1 MRRAIFRFCRAGFYL
16 TFWQLSMYDLVPP
29 AARYDEECAALRT
42 LSRQEDSKYIAADRS
57 ADRTKRLSAS
67 SHRAKRDRYNT
78 FVNTLAQEFKEQT
91 ASRVFTMKRLAREKQ
106 HWFAHSKA
114 PSITYSNFLTHVP
127 AEHRASVLASAIIE
141 HCIQPRCLLSPMD
154 ADFCAQFIKV
164 MHTQGTP
171 RFHTLQCY
179 DKVRLFHAAI
189 YRIFRVGFSCLGT
202 TSRQLSFPAASMK
215 PRTMVSPLRPLFTT
229 NSDSVCQGAFYW
241 GF

>member
-1 MRRAIFRFCRAGFYL
+1 LFLQSPWIPDLEALFNDVRKIAKNSALDVIGYVHTFDEIAIFRLSRAGFYL
-16 TFWQLSMYDLVPP
+16 TFWQLSMYDLAPP

-114 PSITYSNFLTHVP
+114 PSVTYPNF
-127 AEHRASVLASAIIE
+127 
-141 HCIQPRCLLSPMD
+141 
-154 ADFCAQFIKV
+154 
-164 MHTQGTP
+164 
-171 RFHTLQCY
+171 
-179 DKVRLFHAAI
+179 
-189 YRIFRVGFSCLGT
+189 
-202 TSRQLSFPAASMK
+202 
-215 PRTMVSPLRPLFTT
+215 
-229 NSDSVCQGAFYW
+229 
-241 GF
+241 